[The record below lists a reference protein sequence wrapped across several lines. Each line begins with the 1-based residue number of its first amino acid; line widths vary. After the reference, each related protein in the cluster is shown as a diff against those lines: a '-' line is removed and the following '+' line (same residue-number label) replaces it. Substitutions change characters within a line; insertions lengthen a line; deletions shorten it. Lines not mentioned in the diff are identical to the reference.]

1 MKKIIAVLFMLIT
14 AMLVAACGGETAATN
29 AQNDKMAAERTDTA
43 AGVASYADGKKIL
56 VAYFSRAGE
65 NYAVGNIEKLC
76 TVSVQGFSV
85 YMCCVCPDIII

>member
-1 MKKIIAVLFMLIT
+1 MLIT
-14 AMLVAACGGETAATN
+14 AMLVAACGGETAGTD
-29 AQNDKMAAERTDTA
+29 AQNSKPA
-43 AGVASYADGKKIL
+43 AGRADTMAGAASHADVKKIL

-85 YMCCVCPDIII
+85 YMCCVYPDIII